1 MSKEMN
7 ENFDEETVVVEEET
21 KESFVAKAKAGIK
34 KHGKKIAAVA
44 VVGTVG
50 LIGYAL
56 GSRNNTSVD
65 SDTVSEIIDDVIS
78 EGIEV
83 TEN

>member
-1 MSKEMN
+1 MSKETN
-7 ENFDEETVVVEEET
+7 ENFDEEVVDVEEET
-21 KESFVAKAKAGIK
+21 KEGFVTKAKAGIK

-44 VVGTVG
+44 VVGAVG

-56 GSRNNTSVD
+56 GSKSKIVD
-65 SDTVSEIIDDVIS
+65 SDAAGEIIDDVIS
-78 EGIEV
+78 EDIEV